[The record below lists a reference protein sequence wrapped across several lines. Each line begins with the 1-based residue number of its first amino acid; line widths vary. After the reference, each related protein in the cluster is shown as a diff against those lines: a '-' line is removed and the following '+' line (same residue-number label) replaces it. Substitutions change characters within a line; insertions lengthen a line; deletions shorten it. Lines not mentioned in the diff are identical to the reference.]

1 MSDRMT
7 SVHLP
12 ESGSGTFSS
21 GFADYGRRDPAEMIA
36 RLREIARLERET
48 AQRIIDAPDEA
59 FIVETYTGHYVQRNR
74 VRLWPEPEGRES

>member
-1 MSDRMT
+1 MSDQMT

-21 GFADYGRRDPAEMIA
+21 GFADHGRRDPAEMIA
-36 RLREIARLERET
+36 RLRAIARRDLDT

-59 FIVETYTGHYVQRNR
+59 FIVETYTGHHVQRNR
-74 VRLWPEPEGRES
+74 VRLWPEQGDPS